1 MPGSAAR
8 ARRPLRARRRPR
20 AGGRRGRGQRGSS
33 ALEPLVREH
42 LVPGAAAHLEDLE
55 ALGELLVGDVDRGDE
70 AVARVLLHPVEVLED
85 AGLRGVWACGAQG
98 RDDDVGGDPAQYREE
113 VEVGTGGG
121 ALVPGLHLL
130 RSEEH
135 TSELQS
141 LMRISY
147 AVFCL
152 QNTKKQTI

>member
-1 MPGSAAR
+1 MRISDW
-8 ARRPLRARRRPR
+8 
-20 AGGRRGRGQRGSS
+20 SS
-33 ALEPLVREH
+33 DVCSSDLLEPLVREH

-98 RDDDVGGDPAQYREE
+98 RDEDVG
-113 VEVGTGGG
+113 
-121 ALVPGLHLL
+121 

-152 QNTKKQTI
+152 KKKNRKR

>member
-70 AVARVLLHPVEVLED
+70 AVARVLLHP
-85 AGLRGVWACGAQG
+85 
-98 RDDDVGGDPAQYREE
+98 
-113 VEVGTGGG
+113 
-121 ALVPGLHLL
+121 
-130 RSEEH
+130 RSEERRVGKESVRTCRSRWRQYH
-135 TSELQS
+135 KKK
-141 LMRISY
+141 
-147 AVFCL
+147 
-152 QNTKKQTI
+152 NTTMD